1 MTVYYNENDPKAAAW
16 LRELMWEDLIPVGHV
31 DERSIED
38 VKPSELVGYRQCH
51 FFAGIGGWAYALRL
65 AGWPDDR
72 EVWTGSCPCKT
83 HSTAARDNHTER
95 DWWPY
100 WSKLIAAA
108 APTTIFSEQVAVVKS
123 WFDIVCNDLEDVGYD
138 IGAAVLPAVS
148 VGQDHIRTA
157 ANTSLLN
164 HADKLSAKIRM
175 QSSGCKHP
183 GCRGMEVSPQAFCRR
198 MGYPVEW
205 LYAVSATQSC
215 RKSPPRSSKRT
226 AK

>member
-83 HSTAARDNHTER
+83 HSTAARGNHTER

-100 WSKLIAAA
+100 WGKLIAAA
-108 APTTIFSEQVAVVKS
+108 APTIIFSEQVAVVKS

-138 IGAAVLPAVS
+138 IGAAILPAVS
-148 VGQDHIRTA
+148 VGQDHIRQRLYFVA
-157 ANTSLLN
+157 Q
-164 HADKLSAKIRM
+164 HADKHSESECKVYAKASWM
-175 QSSGCKHP
+175 QGHGSISPSVLPENGVSRRVAL
-183 GCRGMEVSPQAFCRR
+183 RGFGNAIVPQVAAAFIQAYQGV
-198 MGYPVEW
+198 M
-205 LYAVSATQSC
+205 
-215 RKSPPRSSKRT
+215 
-226 AK
+226 